1 MFYTSCSFTPHQ
13 ERLEPVTLEEKIE
26 ARNRLEKA
34 RKEFYSLLTSKV
46 KTRSIE
52 SGESHETY
60 ITNESITN
68 IEVTITNQVSG
79 EIITTN
85 LIITNFS
92 VSTNTYE
99 MSPMDVLYA
108 KGMLEINAGE
118 TNAVD
123 NYLKDIGLYDEAM
136 EIKEKYELDKAMKT
150 LYSPTGTKNQTDDF
164 YTNFLKTGD
173 ILLSIGP
180 SSQGT
185 SIAAPFIPGTWKHA
199 GLMDKRE
206 YNKNRIWFIFT
217 ASNKTRESQEVVREY
232 YILWW
237 KIQEKRG
244 ACVGWES
251 IKQWKDEWCV
261 SAYRVKGYSETKGQ
275 NALDYVKQFIRKKF
289 AFLVPVSKW
298 VDARWEWRYVEF
310 RLFGWWG
317 PLVGTWC
324 WVWVPGHYEITTKP
338 FTKENNEYWYCTK
351 VAYRAWKS
359 QNINIEYSGGRWDP
373 WVSPDD
379 IRDSL
384 KDGTIEHI
392 GGNDPWNP

>member
-1 MFYTSCSFTPHQ
+1 VFYTSCSFTPHQ

-68 IEVTITNQVSG
+68 IELTITNEESG

-150 LYSPTGTKNQTDDF
+150 LYSPTGTKNQTDNF

-180 SSQGT
+180 SSRGT
-185 SIAAPFIPGTWKHA
+185 SIAAPFIPGTWKHC

-206 YNKNRIWFIFT
+206 YKKKDRIWFIFT
-217 ASNKTRESQEVVREY
+217 AYDKTRESQEVVREY

-261 SAYRVKGYSETKGQ
+261 SAYRVKGYSEAKGK
-275 NALDYVKQFIRKKF
+275 NALDYIKQFIRKKF
-289 AFLVPVSKW
+289 AFLVYKITIIPV
-298 VDARWEWRYVEF
+298 
-310 RLFGWWG
+310 
-317 PLVGTWC
+317 
-324 WVWVPGHYEITTKP
+324 
-338 FTKENNEYWYCTK
+338 TKENNEYWYCTK